1 MLSTSTHRPCGDAS
15 FTVSEVLESK
25 AARAAFTDL
34 PLKSGI
40 FPPFADGGAWSL
52 AGHVSSSLTVPKS
65 SLVSVDVLVDDN
77 IDTVNAFPGEA
88 LLVTRSY
95 NRDKFTT
102 RKRVANLA
110 AVPRALVCLY
120 GIHVPVTGIPIGTI

>member
-1 MLSTSTHRPCGDAS
+1 VSRDFIVAS
-15 FTVSEVLESK
+15 DK
-25 AARAAFTDL
+25 
-34 PLKSGI
+34 
-40 FPPFADGGAWSL
+40 
-52 AGHVSSSLTVPKS
+52 